1 MSVTQFKMIA
11 KTLHGLEPVLAK
23 EIEALGAENVEIG
36 RRMVAFE
43 GDKAMLYKAN
53 FRLRTALR
61 ILKPIKTFKAKD
73 PDELY
78 EILYNFDWS
87 SIMRSEQT
95 FAIDTVVYSD
105 FFQHSQF
112 VAYRTKDAIVD
123 YFQNKEGK
131 RPSVRLNNPDIYL
144 NVHIAHNEVTLS
156 LDSSGES
163 LHKRG
168 YRVLQTEAPINEVLA
183 AGILLQAGW
192 DGQSDLL
199 DPMCGSGTFLIEAVL
214 IARNIPVGIYR
225 NSYAFQ
231 SWLDYDEDLFAEIYE
246 DDSEERPFN
255 YKIYGSDILRQAI
268 LISER
273 NIDRAGVSKDIQ
285 LDVMPFAKRPK
296 PENPTLIVMNP
307 PYGERL
313 GLNSAEDLYAMIGE
327 RLKHNYTGCK
337 AWIIAY
343 RSEHFNSIGLRPNS
357 RASLMNGALECELRS
372 FELFDGKREEYKR
385 NDGKSFNDRTKE
397 YQGRERRQSSDREER
412 GEKRSFRREERRA
425 QKSGGFRR
433 RDDERGQRNKREE
446 RKEFFTSRQDNK
458 REQGG
463 FTPRRIDREG
473 KANFNRRN
481 ERPNDKSGFRQRQGE
496 RSENKERG
504 GRQKGLWPQ
513 DRFRKEDGTIRP
525 RSPRTKRFEVDR
537 AESSTEKED

>member
-1 MSVTQFKMIA
+1 MSFTQFKMIA

-23 EIEALGAENVEIG
+23 EIEALGAENIEIG

-78 EILYNFDWS
+78 EVLHNFDWS
-87 SIMRSEQT
+87 SIMTSEQT
-95 FAIDTVVYSD
+95 FAVDTVVYSD

-123 YFQNKEGK
+123 YFQEKEGK

-168 YRVLQTEAPINEVLA
+168 YRVLQTDAPINEVLA

-192 DGQSDLL
+192 EGQSDLL
-199 DPMCGSGTFLIEAVL
+199 DPMCGSGTFLIEAAL

-225 NSYAFQ
+225 EGYAFQ
-231 SWLDYDEDLFAEIYE
+231 NWLDYDEELFAKIYE

-255 YKIYGSDILRQAI
+255 HKIYGSDILRQAI

-313 GLNSAEDLYAMIGE
+313 GLSNADELYAMIGE
-327 RLKHNYTGCK
+327 RLKHNYAGCK

-343 RSEHFNSIGLRPNS
+343 RTEHFNSIGLRHNS
-357 RASLMNGALECELRS
+357 RTSLMNGALECELRAY
-372 FELFDGKREEYKR
+372 ELFDGKREEYKR
-385 NDGKSFNDRTKE
+385 NDGKSFSDRTKDF
-397 YQGRERRQSSDREER
+397 QRRERRPSFDRDDR
-412 GEKRSFRREERRA
+412 KAKRSFRREEEHS

-433 RDDERGQRNKREE
+433 RASED
-446 RKEFFTSRQDNK
+446 KEKTTK
-458 REQGG
+458 
-463 FTPRRIDREG
+463 P
-473 KANFNRRN
+473 
-481 ERPNDKSGFRQRQGE
+481 
-496 RSENKERG
+496 
-504 GRQKGLWPQ
+504 KGLWPQ